1 MWNKVILLVPQGAD
15 SILDRLSNN
24 LKVDK
29 ADKQPAFE
37 LHALDALLRSLI
49 DSERDIFLSL
59 EEQIKRAL
67 QYFRNGS
74 LLSIEIQEEMRM
86 LKNQLSQIMNRLELC
101 RNALEELTEDD
112 EEMALMN
119 LSVLKSNPSLY
130 RYE

>member
-15 SILDRLSNN
+15 SILNRLSSN

-29 ADKQPAFE
+29 SEKQADFEMHAF
-37 LHALDALLRSLI
+37 DALLRTLI
-49 DSERDIFLSL
+49 DSEREIFLSL
-59 EEQIKRAL
+59 EEQIKRTL

-101 RNALEELTEDD
+101 RNTLVELTEDD

-119 LSVLKSNPSLY
+119 LSVLKLKPALY
-130 RYE
+130 R